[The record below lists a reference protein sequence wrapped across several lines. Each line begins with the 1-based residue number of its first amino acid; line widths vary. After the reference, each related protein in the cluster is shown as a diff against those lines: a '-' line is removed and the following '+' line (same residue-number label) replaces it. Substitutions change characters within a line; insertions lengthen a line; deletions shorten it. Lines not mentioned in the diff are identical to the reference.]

1 MAVIKEQDLRQA
13 IREGLAE
20 AKVTHDDAAFFETLI
35 MMYVTDYKEQ
45 PLDLKEA
52 KEALELSESARP
64 GPWKVHNDN
73 EDTEYPP
80 FWVIGKD
87 VDEDSD
93 EAMELYVGDDATA
106 DFVAKSRT
114 LLPSLAK
121 RFIDSVNG

>member
-1 MAVIKEQDLRQA
+1 VIIKESDLEQA
-13 IREGLAE
+13 ITEGLLE
-20 AKVTHDDAAFFETLI
+20 WRVREVELI
-35 MMYVTDYKEQ
+35 KSAIMRFVTDYKLQ

>member
-1 MAVIKEQDLRQA
+1 MIIKESDLEQA
-13 IREGLAE
+13 ITEGLLEWRVREVELIKSAIMRF
-20 AKVTHDDAAFFETLI
+20 VTN
-35 MMYVTDYKEQ
+35 YKTQ

>member
-1 MAVIKEQDLRQA
+1 MIIKESDLEQA
-13 IREGLAE
+13 ITEGLLE
-20 AKVTHDDAAFFETLI
+20 WRVREVELI
-35 MMYVTDYKEQ
+35 KSAIMRFVTDYKLQ

-64 GPWKVHNDN
+64 GPWKVHNNN

>member
-1 MAVIKEQDLRQA
+1 VIIKESDLEQA
-13 IREGLAE
+13 ITEGLLE
-20 AKVTHDDAAFFETLI
+20 WRVREVELI
-35 MMYVTDYKEQ
+35 KSAIMRFVTDYKLQ

-64 GPWKVHNDN
+64 GPWKVHNNN